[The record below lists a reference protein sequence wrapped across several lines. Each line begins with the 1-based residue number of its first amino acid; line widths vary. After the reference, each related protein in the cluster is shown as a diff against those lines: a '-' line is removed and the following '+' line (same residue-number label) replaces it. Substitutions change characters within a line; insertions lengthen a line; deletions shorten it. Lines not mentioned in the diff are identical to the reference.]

1 MTFSNE
7 KSWIFKIRWDFNALP
22 EFTPLSYIKQA
33 QKEKETWQKKLFQDT
48 VREVLTECSHSSF
61 IPQIFNWFTY
71 FYMWSTMLGSRRA
84 QWTWTWWRLESSGI
98 VEGLLSRNSK
108 LTLLVHFLGHM
119 KESVR
124 GESLSAKEGKQLL
137 HQILSLP
144 LKKSQYGF
152 KFQTASD
159 TNVLPGIMQSSC

>member
-1 MTFSNE
+1 MNLNLM
-7 KSWIFKIRWDFNALP
+7 K
-22 EFTPLSYIKQA
+22 
-33 QKEKETWQKKLFQDT
+33 
-48 VREVLTECSHSSF
+48 VRVQWNCGR
-61 IPQIFNWFTY
+61 
-71 FYMWSTMLGSRRA
+71 ST
-84 QWTWTWWRLESSGI
+84 
-98 VEGLLSRNSK
+98 LSRNSK

-124 GESLSAKEGKQLL
+124 GESLFAKEGKQLL

-159 TNVLPGIMQSSC
+159 TNVLPGIMQSSCSKKKNHYHNSNMILGSLY